1 MPNCSL
7 RSIQKLAGLESFQQS
22 RLSRCSVNIQ
32 FQESLSQFYKGGL
45 SNAFVH
51 LAEANTMG
59 SRCHNISR
67 VVQLCSRY
75 NNNLNTKRYI
85 STSTTKLNFNDDV
98 MNTTTTVTTSS
109 SKDNNGDKQDMTY
122 AVVVITPISVLGTG
136 KSKNSNVKLYTK
148 QLSIQQIVEEIPG
161 THARDFFS
169 LKLTSLG
176 DASRKRRAMMT
187 HYSVRNNIHPW
198 FILPRESEIVVS
210 DHVAAKHYCC
220 FEFEHK
226 MCAYRPSFI

>member
-1 MPNCSL
+1 M
-7 RSIQKLAGLESFQQS
+7 RSIQKLAGLVSLQQS
-22 RLSRCSVNIQ
+22 R
-32 FQESLSQFYKGGL
+32 FQSLSQFYKGGQYDG
-45 SNAFVH
+45 FQH
-51 LAEANTMG
+51 LTVANNMG
-59 SRCHNISR
+59 SRPSNISR
-67 VVQLCSRY
+67 EMVQLCCRY
-75 NNNLNTKRYI
+75 NNCLNAKRYI
-85 STSTTKLNFNDDV
+85 STSTTKLNFNDGII
-98 MNTTTTVTTSS
+98 NTNTTVTTTS

-136 KSKNSNVKLYTK
+136 KSKNSNVKIYTK

-210 DHVAAKHYCC
+210 YC
-220 FEFEHK
+220 
-226 MCAYRPSFI
+226 